1 MPLTTKQMN
10 YLALAWIDYEKFK
23 SVAGLASAH
32 SARELMRVTKNK
44 LKAEYGALS
53 GSVATANAATGPP
66 SKAKAVAGTA
76 ATPGSRKRGRK
87 AQAEVDDEDESPSK
101 KATKSE
107 ERKGGGSNGVKSEHE
122 VDGGEKELE
131 FDDIFQ

>member
-1 MPLTTKQMN
+1 MPLTTKQME

-53 GSVATANAATGPP
+53 GSVATANSTP
-66 SKAKAVAGTA
+66 SMKAPV
-76 ATPGSRKRGRK
+76 TPGSSKRPRK
-87 AQAEVDDEDESPSK
+87 AQAEDESPSK
-101 KATKSE
+101 KAKKSE
-107 ERKGGGSNGVKSEHE
+107 KEGSNGVKSEHE
-122 VDGGEKELE
+122 IDGGEKELE